1 MEEEKAIV
9 IARQIYEFCKNNGK
23 DEEDLVVL
31 CEKLGVRI
39 GEIVKAA
46 YYTGMKI
53 DLYAGKLKL

>member
-31 CEKLGVRI
+31 SDYLGVRI
-39 GEIVKAA
+39 GEIITAA
-46 YYTGMKI
+46 HYVGMKI